1 MVGAL
6 ESLSDRVVMVTGATS
21 GLGRAVAERL
31 ARFDARLVLVARDQR
46 KAEAALASLQQ
57 VTGNNDVSYLLADLS
72 STDDIRRLSSRFHDR
87 FDRLDVL
94 INNAGGVFFRRR
106 VSGDGLE
113 MTFALNHLG
122 YYTLTCLLA
131 DVLIKSAP
139 ARVVNV
145 ASGSHRSAEIDFDD
159 LQMERGYGPLKAY
172 GRSKL
177 ANVLFN
183 YELARRL
190 EPFGVTANALHPGFL
205 RTDIAANNGFVGRAL
220 RKLMDLWAR
229 PVEEGVE
236 AVLALATRP
245 DLRDVSGQYFVG
257 SHPARSSEISYDEAA
272 ARRLWQASES
282 LTGVRLML
290 PQTPR
295 SR

>member
-1 MVGAL
+1 V
-6 ESLSDRVVMVTGATS
+6 SD
-21 GLGRAVAERL
+21 
-31 ARFDARLVLVARDQR
+31 
-46 KAEAALASLQQ
+46 
-57 VTGNNDVSYLLADLS
+57 
-72 STDDIRRLSSRFHDR
+72 
-87 FDRLDVL
+87 
-94 INNAGGVFFRRR
+94 
-106 VSGDGLE
+106 DGLE

-139 ARVVNV
+139 ARIINV
-145 ASGSHRSAEIDFDD
+145 ASESHRGAEIDFDD

-190 EPFGVTANALHPGFL
+190 QPSGVTANALHPGFL
-205 RTDIAANNGFVGRAL
+205 RTEIAANNGLIGRVL
-220 RKLMDLWAR
+220 RKLMNLWAR

-236 AVLALATRP
+236 AVLTLATRP
-245 DLRDVSGQYFVG
+245 NLGDVSGQYFIG
-257 SHPARSSEISYDEAA
+257 SHPARSSEISYDESA

-282 LTGVRLML
+282 LSGVRLYL
-290 PQTPR
+290 SQAPKTY
-295 SR
+295 